1 MIRIRFSV
9 RSVQTNSDGPN
20 IIIYCQNFMLV
31 YDIFTLNQFLNMATL
46 IKLTIRTYNDQLDD
60 FGITIHECMCLNSR
74 NSSVLGKSRRL
85 NS

>member
-9 RSVQTNSDGPN
+9 RSIQTNSDGPN
-20 IIIYCQNFMLV
+20 IIIYCHNFMLG
-31 YDIFTLNQFLNMATL
+31 YDISSLNQFLNMATL
-46 IKLTIRTYNDQLDD
+46 IKLTIRTYNDPLDD
-60 FGITIHECMCLNSR
+60 FGITIHERMCFSR